1 MRFLRGTVFTLGLAG
16 ALLFGG
22 AWLTSL
28 IAPQWVEQIGREL
41 VRQEVERRV
50 GEKLDVLD
58 RSTLVGLARRL
69 GGEQAQ
75 RAERAARQ
83 LRDQLPAKVAEVTAH
98 MRQLDCECRRQ
109 IERRLEEG
117 LLRDLADATRL
128 QQRVEGMIRTQY
140 MDTADQLVRE
150 FRIFTGA
157 NALVFAL
164 LAIAVVVRRRAT
176 WHLLP
181 AAAVFVLAAGVT
193 AYLYLFNQNWL
204 HTVVF
209 SDYVGWAYFGYLGVA
224 ALLLGD
230 VLLNRARGSV
240 AALRHLGSVMPGGG
254 IDFLPC

>member
-109 IERRLEEG
+109 IERRLEE
-117 LLRDLADATRL
+117 A
-128 QQRVEGMIRTQY
+128 
-140 MDTADQLVRE
+140 
-150 FRIFTGA
+150 
-157 NALVFAL
+157 FAQT
-164 LAIAVVVRRRAT
+164 RRACSPPT
-176 WHLLP
+176 ASPKSPWWARP
-181 AAAVFVLAAGVT
+181 GATTRRSSDAACTQKKWNLKYA
-193 AYLYLFNQNWL
+193 N
-204 HTVVF
+204 
-209 SDYVGWAYFGYLGVA
+209 
-224 ALLLGD
+224 
-230 VLLNRARGSV
+230 
-240 AALRHLGSVMPGGG
+240 
-254 IDFLPC
+254 